1 MKQHRK
7 YLIIASLVVNSALS
21 AGAAYA
27 TDHLMWREQ
36 VSLPAGPPIELR
48 SEPVDPAKSY
58 GNDSLPW
65 REQVKIAH
73 RNRVLIAEPALDRYG
88 KSSDT
93 RLWRE
98 QIRSDSSDSE
108 LVAARNPRPSD
119 ELQKQADN

>member
-21 AGAAYA
+21 ASAAYA

-36 VSLPAGPPIELR
+36 VSLPAGPAIELR

-65 REQVKIAH
+65 REQVKGVDSDRVFVAELA
-73 RNRVLIAEPALDRYG
+73 RNRYG

-93 RLWRE
+93 RMWRE
-98 QIRSDSSDSE
+98 QIRSDAAGDE
-108 LVAARNPRPSD
+108 ITVARKP
-119 ELQKQADN
+119 